1 MDLRYFDID
10 EKSSKDDNLKVPA
23 LPLESI
29 LSIFVAEAILTI
41 AGYPRLALARVRM
54 FRRY

>member
-1 MDLRYFDID
+1 MGKKRVLDFSGAVL
-10 EKSSKDDNLKVPA
+10 